1 MRLQRVLILSASF
14 GEGHRQASYAL
25 KEMLVRHHPGIEVE
39 IIDYIHKLNPAFN
52 RFAQFMYIQGI
63 KHVPNVY
70 GFFYKHI
77 NRIPTNSAIGK
88 QITYIGSIIGR
99 KKLLEFI
106 QEFKPQVIIHT
117 FPSSA
122 GALSEMKREGLV
134 AIPSVTVITDYA
146 IHRQWIHENTDL
158 YLVGSTE
165 VRDQLLDEGV
175 PLEKI
180 RITGIPVRQEFYR
193 TFDKEEL
200 LKKYGLSP
208 DRKTVLV
215 MGGAFGVSENITRLC
230 QFLFYI
236 EEEIQII
243 VVAGRNRRL
252 YAHLQELA
260 TGARNPIL
268 LFGFMDKIAE
278 LMAISDLMLTK
289 SGGLTTSEGIAMKLP
304 MIFFKPIPGQEM
316 ANADYLK
323 RTGVAEITRNMDE
336 MKTLFLRL
344 ILHPTRL
351 QEMKKNF
358 DPLLKNIRIH
368 SIPEE
373 LEKLVETVRPKK

>member
-88 QITYIGSIIGR
+88 QITFIGSIIGR

-106 QEFKPQVIIHT
+106 QEFKPQAVIHT

-134 AIPSVTVITDYA
+134 TIPSVTVITDYA
-146 IHRQWIHENTDL
+146 IHRQWLHENTDL

-175 PLEKI
+175 SLDKI

-200 LKKYGLSP
+200 FKKYGLSP

-230 QFLFYI
+230 HSNI
-236 EEEIQII
+236 SKKRSKSCR
-243 VVAGRNRRL
+243 GGPNRRL

-323 RTGVAEITRNMDE
+323 RNGVAEITRNMDE

-373 LEKLVETVRPKK
+373 LEKLVETVRHQK